1 MRKLAFASILA
12 AGLAAGASAAGFVAG
27 QGMANDLATG
37 ANERDV
43 TFVQRGGGNDYGWRS
58 YDTVIGVTVLPWSIP
73 NEESSVY
80 GVRLNFGWGAFVD
93 MFGLDSGLFSYTKR
107 DFGGISPTIFG
118 NYVGGTMKGIQAGVV
133 NAVDGSAYG
142 LQVGA
147 VNFALHVEV
156 WKGHLRDFF
165 RDLEVKTMVIW
176 LCAMAVVIAAG
187 VSTSTG

>member
-1 MRKLAFASILA
+1 MNLRNLILA
-12 AGLAAGASAAGFVAG
+12 LAALTTSAVYSAGFEAG
-27 QGMANDLATG
+27 KGVANDLATG
-37 ANERDV
+37 ANQRDV
-43 TFVQRGGGNDYGWRS
+43 TFVERGGNNSYGWQS
-58 YDTVIGVTVLPWSIP
+58 YDIVLGVTVLPWSIP

-93 MFGLDSGLFSYTKR
+93 MRGLDSGLFSYTKR

-147 VNFALHVEV
+147 VNFAQDLH
-156 WKGHLRDFF
+156 
-165 RDLEVKTMVIW
+165 
-176 LCAMAVVIAAG
+176 G
-187 VSTSTG
+187 VQIGVLNFNGTGVACLPIINVGF